1 MISRFL
7 LISHFL
13 RPIVSKMRAV
23 GLVDGCGQCHHML
36 SYSMVVGG
44 PVMIHA
50 DSCWWWWWSWS
61 LLMLMMIMITVD
73 LWWWWWW
80 WWSLLMIIVS
90 KMRAV
95 GCGRSRDDSCWRS
108 RNVFLGRCRHKY
120 ACAALWRQWQRRGYY
135 KLMSVAKKMLVWEVW
150 AVGQCWFFD

>member
-50 DSCWWWWWSWS
+50 DGREMFSWADVVIN
-61 LLMLMMIMITVD
+61 MLAPLYEDNGSDEDIT
-73 LWWWWWW
+73 
-80 WWSLLMIIVS
+80 S
-90 KMRAV
+90 
-95 GCGRSRDDSCWRS
+95 
-108 RNVFLGRCRHKY
+108 
-120 ACAALWRQWQRRGYY
+120 
-135 KLMSVAKKMLVWEVW
+135 
-150 AVGQCWFFD
+150 